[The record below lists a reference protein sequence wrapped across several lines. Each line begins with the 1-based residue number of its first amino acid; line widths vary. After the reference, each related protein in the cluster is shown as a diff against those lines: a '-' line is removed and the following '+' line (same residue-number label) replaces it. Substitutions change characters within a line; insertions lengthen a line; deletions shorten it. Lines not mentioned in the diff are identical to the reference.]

1 MTHSVDGRY
10 LSFDREAWADLR
22 AATPLTLRESELR
35 DLRGINDRI
44 DLDEVAAVYL
54 PLTRLLNLYVA
65 ATQNL
70 HKVSAAFLG
79 TLAPKVPYVIG
90 VAGSVAVGKSTFARI
105 LQALL
110 ARWPD
115 HPQVDLVTT
124 DGFLHPNAVL
134 AERGIMNKK
143 GFPESY
149 DTRRLIEF
157 LREVKSG
164 ARQVSAPVYSHVVY
178 DIVPGDEI
186 VVRQP
191 DILILEGLNVL
202 QVGGSNEFVSD
213 YFDFSIYIDADEA
226 HIEEWY
232 VQRFLKLCETVFQ
245 DPNSFFQ
252 NYAHLSHDEAVAT
265 ARGIWREINGKNLQE
280 NIAPTRSR
288 AGLVV
293 RKGADH
299 RVSDVALRRL

>member
-1 MTHSVDGRY
+1 VTHSVDGRY